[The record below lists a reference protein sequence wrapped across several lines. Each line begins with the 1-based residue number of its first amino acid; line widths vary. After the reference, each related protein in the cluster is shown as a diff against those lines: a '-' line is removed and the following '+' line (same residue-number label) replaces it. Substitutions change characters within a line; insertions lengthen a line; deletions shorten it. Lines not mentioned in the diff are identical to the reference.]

1 MKTAEQHTH
10 APRNIAEVLLGEGL
24 LTKAQHDEAIRIH
37 RRTDRPLAR
46 VLREMGALDPAV
58 EASILHDHCHCET
71 VNLEAVHPDPQALAL
86 LSRRLCT
93 KHHALPLAIRN
104 GRLQVAME
112 DPTDLNA
119 VGVVES
125 AASMPVDPVL
135 ARAES
140 LERAIERLPLRDE
153 GEAAGHSPQALLLW
167 RVGLVLVGLA
177 PVLLYH
183 VMMATDMSF
192 RLWWI
197 RLHLDTFEVL
207 MIFPLVTCLWSS
219 IVYWIM
225 GLLPGAAGA
234 AAR

>member
-1 MKTAEQHTH
+1 MKTVEQHTH

-24 LTKAQHDEAIRIH
+24 LTQAQHDEALRIH
-37 RRTDRPLAR
+37 RRTDKPLAR
-46 VLREMGALDPAV
+46 VLREMGAVDPAV

-71 VNLEAVHPDPQALAL
+71 VDLEAVRPDPQALAL

-153 GEAAGHSPQALLLW
+153 GEAVGPSPRAVLLW
-167 RVGLVLVGLA
+167 RVALVVVGLA
-177 PVLLYH
+177 PVILFYAMLGG
-183 VMMATDMSF
+183 DLGF
-192 RLWWI
+192 RLWWV
-197 RLHLDTFEVL
+197 RLHYDPFEVL
-207 MIFPLVTCLWSS
+207 LIFPLVTSVWAS